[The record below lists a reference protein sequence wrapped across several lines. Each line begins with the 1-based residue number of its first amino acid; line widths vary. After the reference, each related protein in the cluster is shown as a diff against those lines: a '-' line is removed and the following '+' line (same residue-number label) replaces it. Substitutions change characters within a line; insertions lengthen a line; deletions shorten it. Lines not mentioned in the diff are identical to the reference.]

1 MKKTALILIVLSIA
15 SITSAQ
21 TVFDSYM
28 KRIPALPGDSCN
40 VSKAGTESF
49 KTQVSSLHDEISNE
63 ISRLNSLA
71 KKSTANDE
79 AAAKEAALKQMSQ
92 YGMSQEDMEKMK
104 NAKNMSAADKQ
115 AMANKMMQQQ
125 TNMSPDEIKNLSKM
139 SDAGKKAYAEGYAT
153 EAMAVSK
160 ANPESQPADNNT
172 QNISELLSQQ
182 QSIAGRISGYGQSIG
197 NLYASIENDPSRQ
210 EMLDRMDNWKSKY
223 GRMIGVDAGQGKQ
236 MDSLALLVKKEQIKY
251 CDKFTPKYRAAL
263 RQHRQILNSALPDY
277 QKLGEI
283 TSHVTMAQT
292 GIALPPECMETGALE
307 AINEYLGK
315 LKQVYKFKLYFAED
329 D

>member
-1 MKKTALILIVLSIA
+1 MKKVIFSLVAISIA
-15 SITSAQ
+15 VLVSAQ
-21 TVFDSYM
+21 TKTADYM
-28 KRIPALPGDSCN
+28 KKIPVLPGDSCN
-40 VSKAGTESF
+40 VSKAGIESF
-49 KTQVSSLHDEISNE
+49 KTLVSILSEEISNDIGTLKKLE
-63 ISRLNSLA
+63 
-71 KKSTANDE
+71 KKSVPNEE

-153 EAMAVSK
+153 EAMAVSQ

-172 QNISELLSQQ
+172 QNISALLSQQ
-182 QSIAGRISGYGQSIG
+182 QSILGRISGYDQSIG

-210 EMLDRMDNWKSKY
+210 EMLDRIDDWKSKY
-223 GRMIGVDAGQGKQ
+223 GRMIGVDYGQGKQ

-251 CDKFTPKYRAAL
+251 CDKFTPRYRAAL
-263 RQHRQILNSALPDY
+263 RQHKQILNSALPDY
-277 QKLGEI
+277 QKLGEVI
-283 TSHVTMAQT
+283 SQVTMAQT
-292 GIALPPECMETGALE
+292 GIAPPPECTEIGALE
-307 AINEYLGK
+307 AIHEYLGK
-315 LKQVYKFKLYFAED
+315 LNQAYKFKLYFPED

>member
-1 MKKTALILIVLSIA
+1 MKKIIFSLVAISIA
-15 SITSAQ
+15 VLVSAQ
-21 TVFDSYM
+21 TKTADYM
-28 KRIPALPGDSCN
+28 KKIPVLPRDSCN
-40 VSKAGTESF
+40 VSKAGNESF
-49 KTQVSSLHDEISNE
+49 KTQISSLHDEISNE
-63 ISRLNSLA
+63 IGRLNKLA

-153 EAMAVSK
+153 EAKAVSQ

-182 QSIAGRISGYGQSIG
+182 QSILGRISAYDQSIG

-210 EMLDRMDNWKSKY
+210 EMLDRIDNWKSKY

-251 CDKFTPKYRAAL
+251 CDQFTPKYRAAL

-315 LKQVYKFKLYFAED
+315 LKQVHKFKLYFPED

>member
-1 MKKTALILIVLSIA
+1 MKKIIFSLVAISIA
-15 SITSAQ
+15 VLVSAQ
-21 TVFDSYM
+21 TKTANYM
-28 KRIPALPGDSCN
+28 KKIPSLPGDSCN
-40 VSKAGTESF
+40 VSRAGIESF
-49 KTQVSSLHDEISNE
+49 KTLVSIMSEEISNDIGTLKKLE
-63 ISRLNSLA
+63 
-71 KKSTANDE
+71 KKSAANDE

-153 EAMAVSK
+153 EAMAVSQ
-160 ANPESQPADNNT
+160 ANPESQPADNKP

-182 QSIAGRISGYGQSIG
+182 QSIAGRISGYEQSIG
-197 NLYASIENDPSRQ
+197 NIYASIENDPSRQ
-210 EMLDRMDNWKSKY
+210 EMLDRIDNWKSQY
-223 GRMIGVDAGQGKQ
+223 GRMIGVDYGQGKQ

-251 CDKFTPKYRAAL
+251 CDQFTLKYRAAL
-263 RQHRQILNSALPDY
+263 RQHKQMLNSALPDY
-277 QKLGEI
+277 QKLGEVI
-283 TSHVTMAQT
+283 SQVTMAQT
-292 GIALPPECMETGALE
+292 GIAPPPECTEIGALE
-307 AINEYLGK
+307 AIHEYLGK
-315 LKQVYKFKLYFAED
+315 LNKTYKFKLYFPED